1 MKRSAIVLLA
11 TCMMLVF
18 ALSACS
24 NSGNGNETG
33 SNASNNKNETASEG
47 GDSGGKKEQVTVRF
61 ATWDSGEALKIQ
73 QDIAKKFEQ
82 QHPGIKVQVEPYSD
96 GFDQKLA
103 AGFGASNPP
112 DVMYM
117 WDFPTYYKSLEP
129 LDSFVEQDGSLGID
143 DFYPGLFAYNKVDDK
158 LYGLPAGF
166 TTRVFYYNKKLF
178 DDAGVDY
185 PQDGWT
191 WDDMAEIAKKLTD
204 KGKKQYGLG
213 IRADNDTYDLQG
225 FVWSNGSSFISD
237 DGSAIEGYMNSKETA
252 EAIGVLGSAVK
263 EGYGVLVGGKN
274 QQSGDDIFKA
284 GKIAMWE
291 SGIWPLE
298 GFKEAGIDVGTVE
311 PPAFPGKPVKG
322 VLAQSAVSIAK
333 DSKHK
338 QEAWEFVKF
347 YVSEEAIKMRTADL
361 PIRISVV
368 EEKGLKDDALYKPF
382 YTMLERSSNGPAFLL
397 HPNWGQINRNLST
410 AVEAIMLG
418 QDPQEM
424 LDKAVKDSA
433 KFLQ

>member
-1 MKRSAIVLLA
+1 MKKSAMLLTAIMMVIVL
-11 TCMMLVF
+11 

-24 NSGNGNETG
+24 GGGGN
-33 SNASNNKNETASEG
+33 SEG
-47 GDSGGKKEQVTVRF
+47 SKDQNKGNTNTQNEGKEGTGNATIRF
-61 ATWDSGEALKIQ
+61 ATWDTGEALKIQ
-73 QDIAKKFEQ
+73 QEIAKKFEAA
-82 QHPGIKVQVEPYSD
+82 HPGIKVQVEPYGD

-129 LDSFVEQDGSLGID
+129 LDSFVEKDETLQID
-143 DFYPGLFAYNKVDDK
+143 DFYPGLFAYNKVEGN

-178 DDAGVDY
+178 DDAGIPY

-191 WDDMAEIAKKLTD
+191 WDDMKAMAQKLTD
-204 KGKKQYGLG
+204 KGKKQYGIG
-213 IRADNDTYDLQG
+213 VRADNDTYDLQG
-225 FVWSNGSSFISD
+225 FVWSNGSSLISD
-237 DGSAIEGYMNSKETA
+237 DGTAIDGYMNSKETA
-252 EAIGVLGSAVK
+252 EAIGVLGQAVK

-311 PPAFPGKPVKG
+311 PPTFPGKDVKG

-338 QEAWEFVKF
+338 EAAWEFVKF

-361 PIRISVV
+361 PIRISIV
-368 EEKGLKDDALYKPF
+368 EEKGFKEDALYKPF
-382 YTMLERSSNGPAFLL
+382 YTMLERSSNAPAFLL
-397 HPNWGQINRNLST
+397 HPNWSQINRNLSV

-418 QDPQEM
+418 NNPQEM
-424 LDKAVKDSA
+424 LDQAVKESE
-433 KFLQ
+433 KFLK